1 MFNFFDNQK
10 NPLMYMMNM
19 MNTESTRDAE
29 GPEKEAVDAELAEL
43 LKQAFGMQMQMM
55 GMMCT
60 MQMQFMQGVAGIM
73 GLNRGTPDAPRPEP
87 DASAGQPGG
96 FQLGGVEIP
105 PQLLARLMQMDMS
118 PENLSK
124 LQKALDFLFEAM
136 PQQNRGE

>member
-29 GPEKEAVDAELAEL
+29 SPEKEPVDAELAEL
-43 LKQAFGMQMQMM
+43 LKQAFG
-55 GMMCT
+55 

>member
-29 GPEKEAVDAELAEL
+29 GPEKEPVDAELMEL
-43 LKQAFGMQMQMM
+43 LKQAFG
-55 GMMCT
+55 

>member
-29 GPEKEAVDAELAEL
+29 SPEKEPVDAELAEL

-60 MQMQFMQGVAGIM
+60 MQMQFLQGVASMM

-87 DASAGQPGG
+87 DASAAQPGG

>member
-29 GPEKEAVDAELAEL
+29 SPEKEPVDAELAEL

-60 MQMQFMQGVAGIM
+60 MQMQFLQVVAGMM

-87 DASAGQPGG
+87 DASAAQPGG

>member
-1 MFNFFDNQK
+1 MLK
-10 NPLMYMMNM
+10 A
-19 MNTESTRDAE
+19 R
-29 GPEKEAVDAELAEL
+29 EKEPVDAELAEL

-60 MQMQFMQGVAGIM
+60 MQMQFLQGVAGVM
-73 GLNRGTPDAPRPEP
+73 GLNRGTPDAPRSEP
-87 DASAGQPGG
+87 DASAAQPGG

>member
-1 MFNFFDNQK
+1 MDRITAQTELRKRIPVRQK
-10 NPLMYMMNM
+10 AWKYIRDVT
-19 MNTESTRDAE
+19 NTEI
-29 GPEKEAVDAELAEL
+29 GN
-43 LKQAFGMQMQMM
+43 
-55 GMMCT
+55 
-60 MQMQFMQGVAGIM
+60 
-73 GLNRGTPDAPRPEP
+73 LNRTAIE

>member
-29 GPEKEAVDAELAEL
+29 SPEKEPVDAELAEL
-43 LKQAFGMQMQMM
+43 LKQAFGMQMQ
-55 GMMCT
+55 
-60 MQMQFMQGVAGIM
+60 FLQGVAGVM

-87 DASAGQPGG
+87 DASAAQPGG

>member
-29 GPEKEAVDAELAEL
+29 SPEKEPVDAELAEL
-43 LKQAFGMQMQMM
+43 LKHAFGMQMQMM

-60 MQMQFMQGVAGIM
+60 MQMQFLQGVASMM

-87 DASAGQPGG
+87 DASAAQPGG